1 MLLGNW
7 QAQEK
12 KTSQNY
18 GEKLNLTKK
27 SISVCTKIFSALKL
41 SYSWSCL
48 IKLGCFTLHQN
59 QKVCPIQ
66 NWDCKRHDKIIVYLS
81 VYMSKCN
88 CQASRSAKSIETLHD
103 NSSLI
108 KVTLVQGRCCSLKV
122 TSKKNVQL
130 TVDTRL

>member
-7 QAQEK
+7 TRK

-27 SISVCTKIFSALKL
+27 SMSVCTKIFSALKL

-48 IKLGCFTLHQN
+48 IKLGCLLYIRSSEPEGVSHTKL
-59 QKVCPIQ
+59 
-66 NWDCKRHDKIIVYLS
+66 DCKRHDKIIVYLS

-88 CQASRSAKSIETLHD
+88 CQASRSTKIIELCMIIHH
-103 NSSLI
+103 L
-108 KVTLVQGRCCSLKV
+108 
-122 TSKKNVQL
+122 
-130 TVDTRL
+130 